1 MPRKSAVQRCRA
13 GSAAAG
19 VSASASVAGGGVGVG
34 APAGA
39 AHPCD
44 RVTRPL
50 LFLES
55 KSDRLRG

>member
-19 VSASASVAGGGVGVG
+19 VSAGLAGGGVGVG